1 MNAKIIA
8 SLAFTSM
15 FSLSTLLS
23 PAHAEEQEK
32 ALNFGIISTESQ
44 QNLKPQWTPFLQD
57 MEKKLGVKVNAFFA
71 PDYAG
76 IIQGMRFNKVDIA
89 WYGNL
94 SAMEA
99 VDRANGQVFAQTVAA
114 DGSPGYWSV
123 LIVNKD
129 SPINNLNDLLAKRKD
144 LTFGNGDPNSTS
156 GFLVPGYYVFAK
168 NNISASDF
176 KRTVNAGHETN
187 ALAVANKQVD
197 VATNN
202 TENLDK
208 LKTSAPEKLKELKVI
223 WKSPLIPG
231 DPIVWRKN
239 LSETTKD
246 KIYDF
251 FMNYGKT
258 PEEKAVLERLG
269 WAPFRASSDL
279 QLVPIRQLALFKE
292 MQSVKDNKGLNEQDK
307 LAKTTAIQAQ
317 LDDLDRLNNA
327 LSAMSSVSKAVPVN
341 RRSDKTPRRRIRQC
355 AGVDAGCGAS
365 TLSGLQTGAIHANHH
380 HRPA

>member
-1 MNAKIIA
+1 MNYKAVA
-8 SLAFTSM
+8 ALAFTSM
-15 FSLSTLLS
+15 FSISTLLS

-44 QNLKPQWTPFLQD
+44 QNLKPQWEPFLKD
-57 MEKKLGVKVNAFFA
+57 METKLGIKVNAFFA

-129 SPINNLNDLLAKRKD
+129 SPINTLNDMIAKRKE

-208 LKTSAPEKLKELKVI
+208 LKTSAPDKLKELKVI

-239 LSETTKD
+239 LSESTKD
-246 KIYDF
+246 KVYDF

-258 PEEKAVLERLG
+258 PEEKEVLERLG

-279 QLVPIRQLALFKE
+279 QLVPIRQLALFKQ
-292 MQSVKDNKGLNEQDK
+292 MQAVKDNKGLKDEE
-307 LAKTTAIQAQ
+307 KTSKVSEIQAQ
-317 LDDLDRLNNA
+317 LEDLDRLTAA
-327 LSAMSSVSKAVPVN
+327 LGAMTSVNKAV
-341 RRSDKTPRRRIRQC
+341 Q
-355 AGVDAGCGAS
+355 
-365 TLSGLQTGAIHANHH
+365 
-380 HRPA
+380 

>member
-1 MNAKIIA
+1 M
-8 SLAFTSM
+8 
-15 FSLSTLLS
+15 
-23 PAHAEEQEK
+23 
-32 ALNFGIISTESQ
+32 
-44 QNLKPQWTPFLQD
+44 
-57 MEKKLGVKVNAFFA
+57 
-71 PDYAG
+71 
-76 IIQGMRFNKVDIA
+76 DIA

-156 GFLVPGYYVFAK
+156 GFLVPVYYVFAK

-292 MQSVKDNKGLNEQDK
+292 MQGVKGNKGLNEQDK
-307 LAKTTAIQAQ
+307 LAKTTEIQAQ

-327 LSAMSSVSKAVPVN
+327 LSAMSSVSKAV
-341 RRSDKTPRRRIRQC
+341 Q
-355 AGVDAGCGAS
+355 
-365 TLSGLQTGAIHANHH
+365 
-380 HRPA
+380 

>member
-76 IIQGMRFNKVDIA
+76 IIQGMRFNK
-89 WYGNL
+89 
-94 SAMEA
+94 

-292 MQSVKDNKGLNEQDK
+292 MQGVKGNKGLNEQDK
-307 LAKTTAIQAQ
+307 LAKTSAIQAQ

-327 LSAMSSVSKAVPVN
+327 LSAMSSVSKAV
-341 RRSDKTPRRRIRQC
+341 Q
-355 AGVDAGCGAS
+355 
-365 TLSGLQTGAIHANHH
+365 
-380 HRPA
+380 

>member
-99 VDRANGQVFAQTVAA
+99 VDRANGQVFA
-114 DGSPGYWSV
+114 
-123 LIVNKD
+123 
-129 SPINNLNDLLAKRKD
+129 
-144 LTFGNGDPNSTS
+144 
-156 GFLVPGYYVFAK
+156 
-168 NNISASDF
+168 
-176 KRTVNAGHETN
+176 
-187 ALAVANKQVD
+187 LAVANKQVD

-292 MQSVKDNKGLNEQDK
+292 MQGVKSNKGLNEQDK
-307 LAKTTAIQAQ
+307 LAKTTEIQAQ

-327 LSAMSSVSKAVPVN
+327 LSAMSSVSKAV
-341 RRSDKTPRRRIRQC
+341 Q
-355 AGVDAGCGAS
+355 
-365 TLSGLQTGAIHANHH
+365 
-380 HRPA
+380 

>member
-1 MNAKIIA
+1 MNYKAVA
-8 SLAFTSM
+8 ALAFTSM
-15 FSLSTLLS
+15 FSVSALLS
-23 PAHAEEQEK
+23 PAQAQEQEK
-32 ALNFGIISTESQ
+32 AINFGIISTESQ
-44 QNLKPQWTPFLQD
+44 QNLKPQWDPFLKD

-76 IIQGMRFNKVDIA
+76 IIQGMRFNKVDVA

-129 SPINNLNDLLAKRKD
+129 NPIKDVNELLAKRKD

-168 NNISASDF
+168 NNIAPTDF
-176 KRTVNAGHETN
+176 KRTLNANHETN

-202 TENLDK
+202 TENLDR
-208 LKTSAPEKLKELKVI
+208 LKVTAPEKFSQLKVI

-239 LSETTKD
+239 LSDATKD

-251 FMNYGKT
+251 FTTYGKT
-258 PEEKAVLERLG
+258 AEEQQVLKGLS
-269 WAPFRASSDL
+269 WAPFRPSSDL

-292 MQSVKDNKGLNEQDK
+292 MQSVKANKTLSEQDRA
-307 LAKTTAIQAQ
+307 AKTTELQAK
-317 LDDLDRLNNA
+317 LDDLDRLNAA
-327 LSAMSSVSKAVPVN
+327 LGAMTNVTTAA
-341 RRSDKTPRRRIRQC
+341 Q
-355 AGVDAGCGAS
+355 
-365 TLSGLQTGAIHANHH
+365 
-380 HRPA
+380 

>member
-1 MNAKIIA
+1 M
-8 SLAFTSM
+8 
-15 FSLSTLLS
+15 
-23 PAHAEEQEK
+23 
-32 ALNFGIISTESQ
+32 
-44 QNLKPQWTPFLQD
+44 
-57 MEKKLGVKVNAFFA
+57 
-71 PDYAG
+71 
-76 IIQGMRFNKVDIA
+76 
-89 WYGNL
+89 
-94 SAMEA
+94 
-99 VDRANGQVFAQTVAA
+99 
-114 DGSPGYWSV
+114 
-123 LIVNKD
+123 IVNKD

-223 WKSPLIPG
+223 WKSPLIPC

-258 PEEKAVLERLG
+258 PEEKRCWNARAGRHSALPATCNWCR
-269 WAPFRASSDL
+269 FASSRCL
-279 QLVPIRQLALFKE
+279 KRCRA
-292 MQSVKDNKGLNEQDK
+292 
-307 LAKTTAIQAQ
+307 
-317 LDDLDRLNNA
+317 
-327 LSAMSSVSKAVPVN
+327 
-341 RRSDKTPRRRIRQC
+341 
-355 AGVDAGCGAS
+355 
-365 TLSGLQTGAIHANHH
+365 
-380 HRPA
+380 